1 MISMLN
7 MKNFF
12 SVSREEVEPN
22 GKPRRVATSCREVLD
37 EYLSCHQDLDH
48 RNSDRLEII

>member
-1 MISMLN
+1 MTKSTKTDSNIISMLN

-22 GKPRRVATSCREVLD
+22 GKPRRVATSCREV
-37 EYLSCHQDLDH
+37 
-48 RNSDRLEII
+48 